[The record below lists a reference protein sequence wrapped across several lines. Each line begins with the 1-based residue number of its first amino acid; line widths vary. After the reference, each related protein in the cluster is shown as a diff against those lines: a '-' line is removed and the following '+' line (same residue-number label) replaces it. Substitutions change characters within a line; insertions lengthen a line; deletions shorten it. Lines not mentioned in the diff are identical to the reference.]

1 MNKFFRIVLI
11 IVIVISA
18 LFMCGSIGRLI
29 QMRNGEIADCTITFI
44 GLPDG
49 AVFGDFTDSDGVEH
63 VNEFLYLNGFL
74 QGDSADV
81 EKYYGTHIKIMYDKE
96 SEEIINY
103 GYTVTSTLVGTA
115 LILVS
120 VVILWIMKLK
130 GNSNSKRTAQREQL
144 NS

>member
-49 AVFGDFTDSDGVEH
+49 AVFGDFTDSDGVDH
-63 VNEFLYLNGFL
+63 VDEYLYLNGFL

-81 EKYYGTHIKIMYDKE
+81 ERYYGVHIKILYDKQ
-96 SEEIINY
+96 SGEIINY
-103 GYTVTSTLVGTA
+103 GYTVTSTLIGA
-115 LILVS
+115 LLILIS
-120 VVILWIMKLK
+120 VIIIWIMKRK
-130 GNSNSKRTAQREQL
+130 RKNS
-144 NS
+144 

>member
-63 VNEFLYLNGFL
+63 ANEYLYLNGFL

-81 EKYYGTHIKIMYDKE
+81 EKYYGTHIKILYDKE
-96 SEEIINY
+96 SGEIINY
-103 GYTVTSTLVGTA
+103 GHTVTSA
-115 LILVS
+115 LIGALLILIS
-120 VVILWIMKLK
+120 VIIIWIMTRKRK
-130 GNSNSKRTAQREQL
+130 NS
-144 NS
+144 